1 MGTKRQP
8 LRRRQIGSGAEYQAW
23 SETFTS
29 GYDFFG
35 DLAPFGLV
43 DDRDIQAAAKEAWKR
58 FGTRFLSSCNRRTSA
73 KRLGHCKNSEH
84 RNAFKAETIKS
95 RF

>member
-1 MGTKRQP
+1 MATKRQP
-8 LRRRQIGSGAEYQAW
+8 LRRRQIGSEAEYQAW

-43 DDRDIQAAAKEAWKR
+43 DDRDIQAAAKEAWTR
-58 FGTRFLSSCNRRTSA
+58 LGARFLKSWQPTDIR
-73 KRLGHCKNSEH
+73 
-84 RNAFKAETIKS
+84 ETPWALDE
-95 RF
+95 FGAP